1 MWRSRICQHIGRR
14 RHFTTID
21 ASEVKKFSA
30 KSAEWWDPDG
40 EFGMLQLM
48 NPARV
53 RYVRDQL
60 ADQSTSI
67 GITSNKPFENLK
79 MLDIGCGGGL
89 LSESLTR
96 LGGRVLGADASADNI
111 KMAQFHK
118 RQDPQLWRGP
128 GQLEYKHTT
137 AEDLLDAKESFDVVL
152 AMEIIEHVNNP
163 LQFLRTCGDLVRP
176 GGTLFLSTMSRTFVS
191 YFLTV
196 ALAEDMLRLVHQGT
210 HDWTK
215 YITSKELMHAIESMG
230 QDWTVQDVRGIFW
243 DPVCRQWRVAQE
255 KGLVSPGGLES
266 LEVNYFL
273 TAKKNDNKL
282 EGDDAI

>member
-1 MWRSRICQHIGRR
+1 MWRTRLCQHIGQRR
-14 RHFTTID
+14 RHFSTID
-21 ASEVKKFSA
+21 ANEVKKFSA

-60 ADQSTSI
+60 VNQTNTTTPTS
-67 GITSNKPFENLK
+67 KPFESLK

-111 KMAQFHK
+111 KMAQIHK
-118 RQDPQLWRGP
+118 KQDPQLWRGP

-137 AEDLLDAKESFDVVL
+137 AEDLLASKESFDVVL

-163 LQFLRTCGDLVRP
+163 LQFLQTCGELVRP

-191 YFLTV
+191 YMLTV

-215 YITSKELMHAIESMG
+215 YITSKELMSAIESMG
-230 QDWTVQDVRGIFW
+230 QDWSVQDVRGIFW

-255 KGLVSPGGLES
+255 KGLVGAGGLES

-273 TAKKNDNKL
+273 TARKNDTKKD
-282 EGDDAI
+282 GVDGI

>member
-1 MWRSRICQHIGRR
+1 MWRNRIYQYVSRR
-14 RHFTTID
+14 RFSTID
-21 ASEVKKFSA
+21 ASEVRKFSE

-53 RYVRDQL
+53 RYVREQL
-60 ADQSTSI
+60 GFSAI
-67 GITSNKPFENLK
+67 EPKPFQNMK

-96 LGGRVLGADASADNI
+96 LGGRVLGADASPDNI
-111 KMAQFHK
+111 KMAQIHK

-128 GQLEYKHTT
+128 GQLYYRHTT
-137 AEDLLDAKESFDVVL
+137 AEDLLASKESFDVVL

-176 GGTLFLSTMSRTFVS
+176 GGTLFLSTMSRTFAS
-191 YFLTV
+191 YLLTV
-196 ALAEDMLRLVHQGT
+196 ALAEDVLRLVHQGT

-215 YITSKELMHAIESMG
+215 YITSKELISAVESMG
-230 QDWTVQDVRGIFW
+230 QDWAVQDVRGVFW
-243 DPVCRQWRVAQE
+243 DPACRQWRVAQE
-255 KGLVSPGGLES
+255 KGLIGAGGLES

-273 TAKKNDNKL
+273 TAKRKIVGDA
-282 EGDDAI
+282 DDATI